1 MKTKEQN
8 RTHRIKL
15 TEVQLSEF
23 LTDEST
29 IYNREKTMASTNSTG
44 KTGYLHAED
53 RKYIVIS
60 HSMKSNSKRS
70 NDFTLIK
77 FFDSTGA

>member
-1 MKTKEQN
+1 MKTREQN

-23 LTDEST
+23 LTDESI

-53 RKYIVIS
+53 
-60 HSMKSNSKRS
+60 
-70 NDFTLIK
+70 
-77 FFDSTGA
+77 